1 MDNEKN
7 NKTVTPSPLLHI
19 IVAAPS
25 VIEFPQLINW
35 FGLEQDLFTNYY
47 IYCSFLYGK

>member
-7 NKTVTPSPLLHI
+7 NKTVTPSPLLCI

-25 VIEFPQLINW
+25 VIEFPQLINSV
-35 FGLEQDLFTNYY
+35 EY
-47 IYCSFLYGK
+47 